1 MIYPQ
6 EQRKA
11 ETQVRE
17 GKQSKS
23 AKEER
28 VLNWVNAENPSEMSH
43 EFDKRRSFLRLEE
56 SQMTGGLGKSR
67 EKGQQLE
74 KGLKRISW

>member
-28 VLNWVNAENPSEMSH
+28 VLNWVNAENPSKMSH
-43 EFDKRRSFLRLEE
+43 EFGKRRSFLRLEE